1 MLLSFSMHNH
11 SATMVVS
18 SIFLDTEIDRRES
31 ISSSFLFSFLL
42 SNAGPGD
49 TEIRVIEFRQW
60 CFAYETR
67 AHIIR

>member
-1 MLLSFSMHNH
+1 MHNH
-11 SATMVVS
+11 SATTVS
-18 SIFLDTEIDRRES
+18 SIFSTQKSKEIDLFYV
-31 ISSSFLFSFLL
+31 SFFVFSFLL

-67 AHIIR
+67 AHIIDNMLKIR